1 MPTPEQATAKL
12 SPETLAIGDKLPA
25 KLRGHELPEAPAN
38 KRAKSLRKEI
48 EVAINRNSAENGSD
62 TPDFILAEFLTDALA
77 AFDRAVTAR
86 EKWYGRDPRPSEI
99 GIPMTSP
106 TAPIESSNVAIADKL
121 GATLRGIPDKVSDTD
136 AQVIA
141 DKELRRDL
149 DAQLQKLKALP
160 PSRERSL
167 SITKIQEAI
176 MWLGM
181 DLKRLNDTRPYPSSY
196 DPSSTKVEPTADGLK
211 L

>member
-12 SPETLAIGDKLPA
+12 SPETLKL
-25 KLRGHELPEAPAN
+25 
-38 KRAKSLRKEI
+38 
-48 EVAINRNSAENGSD
+48 
-62 TPDFILAEFLTDALA
+62 
-77 AFDRAVTAR
+77 
-86 EKWYGRDPRPSEI
+86 
-99 GIPMTSP
+99 
-106 TAPIESSNVAIADKL
+106 ADQL
-121 GATLRGIPDKVSDTD
+121 GAQLRGIPDKVSDLD

-167 SITKIQEAI
+167 SVTKIQEAI

-196 DPSSTKVEPTADGLK
+196 DPSTTKVEPTADGLK

>member
-1 MPTPEQATAKL
+1 MPTPEQSTATL
-12 SPETLAIGDKLPA
+12 GSET
-25 KLRGHELPEAPAN
+25 N
-38 KRAKSLRKEI
+38 
-48 EVAINRNSAENGSD
+48 
-62 TPDFILAEFLTDALA
+62 ALA
-77 AFDRAVTAR
+77 AR
-86 EKWYGRDPRPSEI
+86 
-99 GIPMTSP
+99 
-106 TAPIESSNVAIADKL
+106 L
-121 GATLRGIPDKVSDTD
+121 GAQFVKQERPTPPAENIDGGV
-136 AQVIA
+136 VA

-149 DAQLQKLKALP
+149 DAQLQKLKSLP

-181 DLKRLNDTRPYPSSY
+181 DLKRLNDTRPYPASY

>member
-12 SPETLAIGDKLPA
+12 GPETL
-25 KLRGHELPEAPAN
+25 
-38 KRAKSLRKEI
+38 SL
-48 EVAINRNSAENGSD
+48 
-62 TPDFILAEFLTDALA
+62 
-77 AFDRAVTAR
+77 
-86 EKWYGRDPRPSEI
+86 
-99 GIPMTSP
+99 
-106 TAPIESSNVAIADKL
+106 ADKL
-121 GATLRGIPDKVSDTD
+121 GAQFRGIPDKVSDTD

-149 DAQLQKLKALP
+149 DAQLQKLKSLP
-160 PSRERSL
+160 GSRERSL

-196 DPSSTKVEPTADGLK
+196 DPSNTKVEPTADGLK